1 MRINLKRYVPE
12 KSASGFDFRV
22 KGESRCLDVWYRVDC
37 KHGGYKDVRCKIPKF
52 IETDD
57 LFWESLGI
65 LQGEMKKSV
74 KNLGYAN
81 ISFSNSNV
89 DIVNH
94 VLDFF
99 QEFFN
104 IERCMWRAT
113 AGYNTKGIKIHNK
126 NEFGSNIV
134 TFWHEKTKLPVDNF
148 TKINLNPRYRTR
160 SATMGHINVKY
171 CNAAFSSFF
180 LNLLEKIKAIIEN
193 DEDASKA
200 YLRGLFAAEGS
211 PFIRKGFL
219 NSVELGVSRNEDYK
233 HYKKCLIRAGIS
245 GIKRGKTQIKIYGW
259 DNFYKLYKTKIFRLH
274 RQREL
279 KFINGFMKSHN
290 TRKILLLNELIKPKK
305 MNDLDYKKIR
315 LARRTI
321 QQHFTN
327 LFKMWFTNR
336 QRIFNK
342 DGSWYYIWSIS
353 SKGETVRKNI
363 YEINKTKAGCE
374 KYVV

>member
-148 TKINLNPRYRTR
+148 TKINLSPRYRTR
-160 SATMGHINVKY
+160 SDTMGHINVKY
-171 CNAAFSSFF
+171 
-180 LNLLEKIKAIIEN
+180 
-193 DEDASKA
+193 
-200 YLRGLFAAEGS
+200 
-211 PFIRKGFL
+211 
-219 NSVELGVSRNEDYK
+219 
-233 HYKKCLIRAGIS
+233 
-245 GIKRGKTQIKIYGW
+245 
-259 DNFYKLYKTKIFRLH
+259 
-274 RQREL
+274 
-279 KFINGFMKSHN
+279 
-290 TRKILLLNELIKPKK
+290 
-305 MNDLDYKKIR
+305 
-315 LARRTI
+315 
-321 QQHFTN
+321 
-327 LFKMWFTNR
+327 
-336 QRIFNK
+336 
-342 DGSWYYIWSIS
+342 
-353 SKGETVRKNI
+353 
-363 YEINKTKAGCE
+363 
-374 KYVV
+374 